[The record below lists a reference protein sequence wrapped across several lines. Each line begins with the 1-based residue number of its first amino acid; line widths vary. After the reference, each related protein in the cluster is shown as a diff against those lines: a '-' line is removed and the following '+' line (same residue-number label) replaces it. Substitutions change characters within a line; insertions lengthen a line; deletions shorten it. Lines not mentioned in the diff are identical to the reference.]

1 MKFKVINSYKYF
13 LGNQINQNFSL
24 VIILQENTYPY
35 NIFALLVTHL
45 IAWEKMKILEL
56 NKLINYFI
64 AFLMIKI

>member
-24 VIILQENTYPY
+24 VTILQENY
-35 NIFALLVTHL
+35 IFALLVTHL